1 MHFSVCLVSK
11 WCIFLVH
18 NGMDF
23 SLFFASFNIC
33 AEYVVT
39 IRF

>member
-1 MHFSVCLVSK
+1 MVYFS
-11 WCIFLVH
+11 VH

-23 SLFFASFNIC
+23 SFFFTSINIC

-39 IRF
+39 VRF